1 MISNGGIPKYL
12 YPARLG
18 QDLNIPLGPVE
29 ITDMETNVVSTIN
42 LSPSV
47 VSIVSEEN
55 AINWTSVSGNVVAD
69 GSNCK
74 LFVSKTALAAF
85 GKVTI
90 NATMFVQ
97 EASNQL
103 EPYCDIEIKIG

>member
-1 MISNGGIPKYL
+1 MISNGEIPKYTFT
-12 YPARLG
+12 ARLG
-18 QDLNIPLGPVE
+18 QDLNIPLGPVDVYDE
-29 ITDMETNVVSTIN
+29 SNALVSSIN

-55 AINWTSVSGNVVAD
+55 AINWTSVSGNIVAD